1 MEQLPLQVGPA
12 DFAVFDN
19 FLPGPNAALVHAL
32 KEIASLRQRALLWL
46 WGAENSGRSHLLQA
60 TAAAADE
67 AGHRAAYLPLA
78 AGGGLSPDALAGFT
92 GLDVVCIDD
101 LDQIAGQPD
110 WERSLFRLYEG
121 LRAAGARLVVAADR
135 GPLHVGLA
143 LPDLVSRMTSG
154 ATFRVQPLPDADK
167 LAALRH
173 RASWRGIELPE
184 ETARYLMTR
193 VDRDTGALFGLLAEL
208 DRQAIVAQKRL
219 TVPFVRQVLDDRRR
233 DGVSA
238 AD

>member
-12 DFAVFDN
+12 DYAVFDN
-19 FLPGPNAALVHAL
+19 FLPGPNAPLVHAL
-32 KEIASLRQRALLWL
+32 REIASLRQRALLWL
-46 WGAENSGRSHLLQA
+46 WGPENSGRSHLLQA
-60 TAAAADE
+60 TASAADE
-67 AGHRAAYLPLA
+67 TGDRVAYLPLA
-78 AGGGLSPDALAGFT
+78 EGGDLSPDALAEFG
-92 GLDVVCIDD
+92 GLDLVCIDD
-101 LDQIAGQPD
+101 LHRIAGQPD
-110 WERSLFRLYEG
+110 WEHALFRLYEA

-135 GPLHVGLA
+135 GPLHLGLA

-154 ATFRVQPLPDADK
+154 ATFRVHPLPDTDK

-173 RASWRGIELPE
+173 RASWRGVELPE

-193 VDRDTGALFGLLAEL
+193 VDRDTGALFTLLAEL
-208 DRQAIVAQKRL
+208 DRQSIVAQKRL
-219 TVPFVRQVLDDRRR
+219 TVPFVRGVLDDRRR

>member
-1 MEQLPLQVGPA
+1 VEQLPLQVGPA

-19 FLPGPNAALVHAL
+19 FLPGPNGALVHAL
-32 KEIASLRQRALLWL
+32 KEISSVRQRALLWL
-46 WGAENSGRSHLLQA
+46 WGAEHSGRSHLLQA

-67 AGHRAAYLPLA
+67 AGQRAAYLPLA
-78 AGGGLSPDALAGFT
+78 QGNDLSPDALAAFA

-101 LDQIAGQPD
+101 LEQVAGQPD
-110 WERSLFRLYEG
+110 WELGLFQLYEG
-121 LRAAGARLVVAADR
+121 LRAAGARLVVAAAR

-154 ATFRVQPLPDADK
+154 ATFRVHSLPDNDK

-173 RASWRGIELPE
+173 RASWRGVDLPE
-184 ETARYLMTR
+184 ETARYLMKR
-193 VDRDTGALFGLLAEL
+193 VDRDTAALFELLSEL

-219 TVPFVRQVLDDRRR
+219 TVPFVRQVLDGRGR
-233 DGVSA
+233 
-238 AD
+238 